1 MIARAADRRHRTKRV
16 IVHRSP
22 GSGDDSSLPS
32 GGPSDESTAGRHV
45 TARYEI
51 HIRGRVGPE
60 LAEIFDGLNAEVQPV
75 ETVLHGEIV
84 DQAALHGILD
94 RVRALG
100 LELME
105 VRRLPES
112 DRVESAS

>member
-1 MIARAADRRHRTKRV
+1 
-16 IVHRSP
+16 
-22 GSGDDSSLPS
+22 
-32 GGPSDESTAGRHV
+32 V

-60 LAEIFDGLNAEVQPV
+60 LAEVFEGLNAEVQPV

-84 DQAALHGILD
+84 DQAALHGVLD

-100 LELME
+100 LELTE
-105 VRRLPES
+105 VRRLPE
-112 DRVESAS
+112 DAKVETPG

>member
-1 MIARAADRRHRTKRV
+1 M
-16 IVHRSP
+16 
-22 GSGDDSSLPS
+22 
-32 GGPSDESTAGRHV
+32 

-60 LAEIFDGLNAEVQPV
+60 LAEVFEGLNAEVQPV

-84 DQAALHGILD
+84 DQAALHGVLD

-100 LELME
+100 LELTE
-105 VRRLPES
+105 VRRLPE
-112 DRVESAS
+112 DAKVETPG

>member
-1 MIARAADRRHRTKRV
+1 
-16 IVHRSP
+16 VHRQP
-22 GSGDDSSLPS
+22 G
-32 GGPSDESTAGRHV
+32 AM

-60 LAEIFDGLNAEVQPV
+60 LAEVFDGLSAEVQPV

-84 DQAALHGILD
+84 DQAALHGVLD

-105 VRRLPES
+105 VRRLPAN
-112 DRVESAS
+112 DAVESPG